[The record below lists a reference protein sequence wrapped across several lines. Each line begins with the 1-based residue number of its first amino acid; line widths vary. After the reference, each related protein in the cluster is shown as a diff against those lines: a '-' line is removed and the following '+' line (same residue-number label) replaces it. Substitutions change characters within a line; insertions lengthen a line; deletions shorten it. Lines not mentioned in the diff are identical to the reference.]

1 MFRPWPTIARFSR
14 SFSIWCR
21 DMSFEALA
29 KRHHKGRRLRSMT
42 RWNQFVAM
50 AVGQLAG
57 RSSLRDIVSNLS
69 AQGRKLYHLG
79 VGAVARS
86 SLARVNGAQ
95 PHGLYEELF
104 GRLLARCRTAA
115 PGHGFRFRN
124 PLYSLDATT
133 IDLCLSVF
141 PWAKFRRAKGAVK
154 LHLGLDHAGLL
165 PAFARVTD
173 GKTADIE
180 AARSLRLPAGSI
192 VAADRAYLDF
202 DWINALISQG
212 VFLVTRLKRRIK
224 FKVVERRP
232 ANRAQGVTSDQTIV
246 FTSARGRKRCPHRLR
261 RIGYRDPDTGRH
273 YVFLTTNFAL
283 SAKTIADIYKAR
295 WQVELFFKWIKQN
308 LKIKSFVGTSRN
320 AVMTQIWIALC
331 VPPAALVH
339 QVREPAGLE
348 PAGNPARAADEPVR
362 PPAHSRRARAEFRPT
377 RRPMAT
383 STGVRMRKFMGQ
395 QCNELDQSVIGG
407 VPHSNIVIP

>member
-1 MFRPWPTIARFSR
+1 
-14 SFSIWCR
+14 
-21 DMSFEALA
+21 
-29 KRHHKGRRLRSMT
+29 MT

-57 RSSLRDIVSNLS
+57 RCSLRDIVSNLS
-69 AQGRKLYHLG
+69 AQGRKLCHLG

-86 SLARVNGAQ
+86 SLARVNETQ
-95 PHGLYEELF
+95 PHTLYEELF

-133 IDLCLSVF
+133 VDLCLAVF

-154 LHLGLDHAGLL
+154 LHLGLDHSGFL

-180 AARSLRLPAGSI
+180 AARALRLPTGSI
-192 VAADRAYLDF
+192 VAADRAYMDF
-202 DWINALISQG
+202 DWINSLISQG
-212 VFLVTRLKRRIK
+212 VFLVTRLKRRIR
-224 FKVVERRP
+224 FRVLERRP
-232 ANRAQGVTSDQTIV
+232 VNRAQGVTSDQTIE
-246 FTSARGRKRCPHRLR
+246 FASAKGRKRCPHRLR
-261 RIGYRDPDTGRH
+261 RIGYRDPETGRH

-283 SAKTIADIYKAR
+283 SAKTVADIYRSR

-308 LKIKSFVGTSRN
+308 LRIKSFVGTSRN

-331 VPPAALVH
+331 VYLLLAYVKFANRLAWSMQEILRVL
-339 QVREPAGLE
+339 QMNLF
-348 PAGNPARAADEPVR
+348 D
-362 PPAHSRRARAEFRPT
+362 RRAILDVLAPSSD
-377 RRPMAT
+377 PPDDQ
-383 STGVRMRKFMGQ
+383 GQ
-395 QCNELDQSVIGG
+395 LQLAFA
-407 VPHSNIVIP
+407 

>member
-1 MFRPWPTIARFSR
+1 MAHNGTVLAQFLELVPRHE
-14 SFSIWCR
+14 
-21 DMSFEALA
+21 FESVA

-57 RSSLRDIVSNLS
+57 RCSLRDIVSNLS

-86 SLARVNGAQ
+86 SLARVNETQ
-95 PHGLYEELF
+95 PHTLYEELF

-133 IDLCLSVF
+133 VDLCLAVF

-154 LHLGLDHAGLL
+154 LHLGLDHSGFL

-180 AARSLRLPAGSI
+180 AARALRLPAGSI
-192 VAADRAYLDF
+192 VAADRAYMDF
-202 DWINALISQG
+202 DWINSLISQG
-212 VFLVTRLKRRIK
+212 VFLVTRLKRRIR
-224 FKVVERRP
+224 FRVLERRP
-232 ANRAQGVTSDQTIV
+232 ANRAQGVTSDQTIE
-246 FTSARGRKRCPHRLR
+246 FASARGRKRCPHRLR
-261 RIGYRDPDTGRH
+261 RIGYRDPETGRH

-283 SAKTIADIYKAR
+283 SAKTVADIYRSR

-308 LKIKSFVGTSRN
+308 LRIKSFVGTSRN
-320 AVMTQIWIALC
+320 AVMTRIWIALC
-331 VPPAALVH
+331 VYLLLAYVKFANRLAWSLQQILRVL
-339 QVREPAGLE
+339 QMNLF
-348 PAGNPARAADEPVR
+348 D
-362 PPAHSRRARAEFRPT
+362 RRAILDVLAPSSD
-377 RRPMAT
+377 PPDDQ
-383 STGVRMRKFMGQ
+383 GQ
-395 QCNELDQSVIGG
+395 LQLAFA
-407 VPHSNIVIP
+407 

>member
-1 MFRPWPTIARFSR
+1 MAHNSTVLAQFLDLVPRHE
-14 SFSIWCR
+14 
-21 DMSFEALA
+21 FEALA

-331 VPPAALVH
+331 VHLLLSYIKFANRLAWSP
-339 QVREPAGLE
+339 REILRVLQM
-348 PAGNPARAADEPVR
+348 NLFD
-362 PPAHSRRARAEFRPT
+362 
-377 RRPMAT
+377 RRPI
-383 STGVRMRKFMGQ
+383 
-395 QCNELDQSVIGG
+395 LDVLAPSSGPPDDPWQ
-407 VPHSNIVIP
+407 PQLAFA

>member
-1 MFRPWPTIARFSR
+1 MAHNSTVLAQFLKLMPRHE
-14 SFSIWCR
+14 
-21 DMSFEALA
+21 FESLA

-50 AVGQLAG
+50 SVAQLAG
-57 RSSLRDIVSNLS
+57 RCSLRDIVANLS
-69 AQGRKLYHLG
+69 AQKRKLYHLG

-86 SLARVNGAQ
+86 SLARVNEEQ

-104 GRLLARCRTAA
+104 GRLLARCRMSA

-124 PLYSLDATT
+124 PLFSLDATT
-133 IDLCLSVF
+133 IDLCLSMF

-154 LHLGLDHAGLL
+154 LHLGLDHGGYL

-180 AARSLRLPAGSI
+180 AARALRLPVGSI
-192 VAADRAYLDF
+192 VAADRAYMDF
-202 DWINALISQG
+202 DWINSLISQG

-224 FKVVERRP
+224 FKVLERRP

-261 RIGYRDPDTGRH
+261 RIGYRDTDTGRH

-283 SAKTIADIYKAR
+283 SAKTVADIYKSR
-295 WQVELFFKWIKQN
+295 WQVELFFKWIKQH
-308 LKIKSFVGTSRN
+308 LKVKSFVGTSRN
-320 AVMTQIWIALC
+320 AVMTQLWIAMC
-331 VPPAALVH
+331 VYLLLSYVKFANRLAWSLNEMLRVL
-339 QVREPAGLE
+339 QL
-348 PAGNPARAADEPVR
+348 NLFD
-362 PPAHSRRARAEFRPT
+362 
-377 RRPMAT
+377 RRPILEVLETESDPPDDPPQLQM
-383 STGVRMRKFMGQ
+383 KFA
-395 QCNELDQSVIGG
+395 
-407 VPHSNIVIP
+407 

>member
-1 MFRPWPTIARFSR
+1 MAHNSTVLAQFLDLVPRHE
-14 SFSIWCR
+14 
-21 DMSFEALA
+21 FEALA
-29 KRHHKGRRLRSMT
+29 KRHHKGRRLRGMT

-331 VPPAALVH
+331 VHLLLSYIKFANRLAWST
-339 QVREPAGLE
+339 REILRVLQM
-348 PAGNPARAADEPVR
+348 NLFD
-362 PPAHSRRARAEFRPT
+362 
-377 RRPMAT
+377 RRPI
-383 STGVRMRKFMGQ
+383 
-395 QCNELDQSVIGG
+395 LDVLAPSSGPPDDPWQ
-407 VPHSNIVIP
+407 PQLAFA

>member
-1 MFRPWPTIARFSR
+1 MAHNSTVLAQFLKLVPRHE
-14 SFSIWCR
+14 
-21 DMSFEALA
+21 FESLA
-29 KRHHKGRRLRSMT
+29 KRHHKGRKLRSMT

-50 AVGQLAG
+50 SVAQLAG
-57 RSSLRDIVSNLS
+57 RCSLRDIVSNLS

-79 VGAVARS
+79 VGSVARS
-86 SLARVNGAQ
+86 SLARVNGEQ

-104 GRLLARCRTAA
+104 GRLLSRCRAAA

-133 IDLCLSVF
+133 IDLCLSLF

-154 LHLGLDHAGLL
+154 LHLGLDHGGHL
-165 PAFARVTD
+165 PAFACVTD
-173 GKTADIE
+173 GKAADIE
-180 AARSLRLPAGSI
+180 AARKLRLPVGSI
-192 VAADRAYLDF
+192 VAADRAYMDF
-202 DWINALISQG
+202 DWINGLISQG

-224 FKVVERRP
+224 IKALERRT

-261 RIGYRDPDTGRH
+261 RIGYRDPETGRH

-283 SAKTIADIYKAR
+283 SAKTVADIYKSR

-320 AVMTQIWIALC
+320 AVMTQIWIAVC
-331 VPPAALVH
+331 VYLLLTYVKFANRLAWSMQEILRLLQLNIFDRRSLLGLLDSVANPP
-339 QVREPAGLE
+339 
-348 PAGNPARAADEPVR
+348 DESDTQPQLN
-362 PPAHSRRARAEFRPT
+362 F
-377 RRPMAT
+377 
-383 STGVRMRKFMGQ
+383 
-395 QCNELDQSVIGG
+395 C
-407 VPHSNIVIP
+407 

>member
-1 MFRPWPTIARFSR
+1 MAHNTTVLGQLLDLVPRHE
-14 SFSIWCR
+14 
-21 DMSFEALA
+21 FESLA
-29 KRHHKGRRLRSMT
+29 KRHHEGRKLRSMT
-42 RWNQFVAM
+42 RWSQFVAM

-57 RSSLRDIVSNLS
+57 RCSLRDIVSNLS

-86 SLARVNGAQ
+86 SLARVNGQQ
-95 PHGLYEELF
+95 PHTLYEELF

-141 PWAKFRRAKGAVK
+141 PWAKFRCAKGAVK
-154 LHLGLDHAGLL
+154 LHIGLDHAGFL

-173 GKTADIE
+173 GKAGDIE
-180 AARSLRLPAGSI
+180 AARALRLPTGSI

-202 DWINALISQG
+202 DWINSLISQG
-212 VFLVTRLKRRIK
+212 VFLVTRLKKRIRYR
-224 FKVVERRP
+224 VLERRF
-232 ANRAQGVTSDQTIV
+232 ANRAQGVTSDQTIE

-261 RIGYRDPDTGRH
+261 RIGYRDPETGRH
-273 YVFLTTNFAL
+273 YVFLTTNFQLA
-283 SAKTIADIYKAR
+283 AKTIADIYKAR

-331 VPPAALVH
+331 VCLLLSYIKFANRLAWSLQEILRLLQLNLFDRRRLTGLLDPPPAPPD
-339 QVREPAGLE
+339 E
-348 PAGNPARAADEPVR
+348 ADMQPQLN
-362 PPAHSRRARAEFRPT
+362 F
-377 RRPMAT
+377 
-383 STGVRMRKFMGQ
+383 
-395 QCNELDQSVIGG
+395 C
-407 VPHSNIVIP
+407 

>member
-1 MFRPWPTIARFSR
+1 MAHNGTVLAQFLELVPRHE
-14 SFSIWCR
+14 
-21 DMSFEALA
+21 FESVA

-57 RSSLRDIVSNLS
+57 RCSLRDIVSNLS

-86 SLARVNGAQ
+86 SLARVNETQ
-95 PHGLYEELF
+95 PHTLYEELF

-133 IDLCLSVF
+133 VDLCLAVF

-154 LHLGLDHAGLL
+154 LHLGLDHSGFL

-180 AARSLRLPAGSI
+180 AARALRLPAGSI
-192 VAADRAYLDF
+192 VAADRAYMDF
-202 DWINALISQG
+202 DWINSLISQG
-212 VFLVTRLKRRIK
+212 VFLVTRLKRRIR
-224 FKVVERRP
+224 FRVPERRP
-232 ANRAQGVTSDQTIV
+232 VNRAQGVTSDQTIE
-246 FTSARGRKRCPHRLR
+246 FASARGRKRCPHRLR
-261 RIGYRDPDTGRH
+261 RIGYRDPETGRH

-283 SAKTIADIYKAR
+283 SAKTVADIYRSR

-308 LKIKSFVGTSRN
+308 LRIKSFVGTSRN

-331 VPPAALVH
+331 VYLLLAYVKFANRLAWSLQQILRVL
-339 QVREPAGLE
+339 QMNLF
-348 PAGNPARAADEPVR
+348 D
-362 PPAHSRRARAEFRPT
+362 RRAILDVLAPSSD
-377 RRPMAT
+377 PPDDQ
-383 STGVRMRKFMGQ
+383 GQ
-395 QCNELDQSVIGG
+395 LQLAFA
-407 VPHSNIVIP
+407 

>member
-1 MFRPWPTIARFSR
+1 MAHNSTVLAQFLKLVPRHE
-14 SFSIWCR
+14 
-21 DMSFEALA
+21 FESLTR
-29 KRHHKGRRLRSMT
+29 RHHKGRKLRSMT

-57 RSSLRDIVSNLS
+57 RCSLRDIVSNLS

-86 SLARVNGAQ
+86 SLARVNGEQ
-95 PHGLYEELF
+95 PHTLYEELF
-104 GRLLARCRTAA
+104 ARLLGRCRTAA

-124 PLYSLDATT
+124 PLYLLDATT

-173 GKTADIE
+173 GKAGDIE
-180 AARSLRLPAGSI
+180 AARALRLPAGSI
-192 VAADRAYLDF
+192 VAADRAYMDF
-202 DWINALISQG
+202 DWINSLISQG

-224 FKVVERRP
+224 FRILERRP
-232 ANRAQGVTSDQTIV
+232 VNRAQGVTSDQTIE

-261 RIGYRDPDTGRH
+261 RIGYRDPQTGRH
-273 YVFLTTNFAL
+273 YVFLTTNFTL
-283 SAKTIADIYKAR
+283 SAKTVADIYRSR

-308 LKIKSFVGTSRN
+308 LRIKSFVGTSRN

-331 VPPAALVH
+331 VYLLLAYIKFANRLAWSMQGILRVL
-339 QVREPAGLE
+339 QMNLF
-348 PAGNPARAADEPVR
+348 D
-362 PPAHSRRARAEFRPT
+362 RRAILDVLAPSSD
-377 RRPMAT
+377 PPDDP
-383 STGVRMRKFMGQ
+383 GQ
-395 QCNELDQSVIGG
+395 LQLAFG
-407 VPHSNIVIP
+407 

>member
-1 MFRPWPTIARFSR
+1 MAHNSTVLAQFLDLVPRHE
-14 SFSIWCR
+14 
-21 DMSFEALA
+21 FEALA

-331 VPPAALVH
+331 VHLLLSYIKFANRLAWSP
-339 QVREPAGLE
+339 REILRVLQM
-348 PAGNPARAADEPVR
+348 NLFDR
-362 PPAHSRRARAEFRPT
+362 PPI
-377 RRPMAT
+377 
-383 STGVRMRKFMGQ
+383 
-395 QCNELDQSVIGG
+395 LDVLAPSSGPPDDPWQ
-407 VPHSNIVIP
+407 PQLAFA